1 MTRMLASVCSLEEAQ
16 LALAGGADIV
26 DLKDPARG
34 ALGALTEPQVRAIV
48 NQVRRRRP
56 VSATV
61 GDLPMDP
68 ATLVARVRRMAV
80 TGVDYVKVGL
90 TGEPGTEACVEAL
103 GRLANG
109 VRLVAVL
116 FADRA
121 PDLGLVVRIGAAGFT
136 GVMLDTADKRSG
148 ALPGLVSRRKLQ
160 AFLALGRN
168 LGLVTGLAG
177 SLREADVPELL
188 ALEPHYLGFRRA
200 LCGGASRVGRLDPA
214 ALERLRGMI
223 PAPALPAE
231 PAGAL
236 R

>member
-1 MTRMLASVCSLEEAQ
+1 MTRMLASVSSQGEAEV
-16 LALAGGADIV
+16 ALAGGADII

-34 ALGALTEPQVRAIV
+34 ALGALPEPRVRTIV
-48 NQVRRRRP
+48 DHVRRRRP

-90 TGEPGTEACVEAL
+90 TGEPGTEASVEAL
-103 GRLANG
+103 GRLATG

-121 PDLGLVVRIGAAGFT
+121 PDLGLVARIGAAGFI

-148 ALPGLVSRRKLQ
+148 TLPGLVSRRKLQ

-200 LCGGASRVGRLDPA
+200 LCGGSSRVGRLDAA
-214 ALERLRGMI
+214 ALERVRGMI
-223 PAPALPAE
+223 PAAAPATGT
-231 PAGAL
+231 AGA
-236 R
+236 RS

>member
-1 MTRMLASVCSLEEAQ
+1 MTGMLASVCSREEAD
-16 LALAGGADIV
+16 LALAGGADLI
-26 DLKDPARG
+26 DLKDPAHG
-34 ALGALTEPQVRAIV
+34 ALGALPEPRVRTIV
-48 NQVRRRRP
+48 DHLRRRRP

-90 TGEPGTEACVEAL
+90 TGEPGTEASIEAL
-103 GRLANG
+103 GRLAAG

-121 PDLGLVVRIGAAGFT
+121 PDLGLVARIGAAGFT
-136 GVMLDTADKRSG
+136 GVMLDTADKHAG

-200 LCGGASRVGRLDPA
+200 LCGGANRAGRLDPG
-214 ALERLRGMI
+214 ALERVRGMI
-223 PAPALPAE
+223 PAAGAE
-231 PAGAL
+231 PPAADA
-236 R
+236 RP